1 MNEFFNNISLPL
13 LAPKIDNEFCKVNW
27 NKNSADE
34 IINLYRAL
42 YSFKN
47 IMTSFKGETVKFIE
61 ILLESTEQINTPL
74 TDAPG
79 SVRYCRLSKS
89 LLVQCLGNKAI
100 KVIKLSIGKK
110 KTMSASDFN
119 NGFLKKC
126 SESDGRFI

>member
-1 MNEFFNNISLPL
+1 MLIRVFLL

-27 NKNSADE
+27 EKNTANE
-34 IINLYRAL
+34 IFNLYRAL

-47 IMTSFKGETVKFIE
+47 VMTSFKGETVKLIE
-61 ILLESTEQINTPL
+61 IHLESTEQINTPQP
-74 TDAPG
+74 DAPG

-89 LLVQCLGNKAI
+89 LLVQCLGNKTI

-110 KTMSASDFN
+110 KSMSASDFN

-126 SESDGRFI
+126 SESERRFI